1 MDDETEQ
8 FLRSQEGGITLNSEL
23 CDSFFFAEPEVP
35 MDSGKVGSGGHAT
48 DVEATRVV
56 CSQGGAAGAQHN
68 VSSLFTCVSTLPTI
82 VNMTDCIV
90 YPRSSI

>member
-1 MDDETEQ
+1 M
-8 FLRSQEGGITLNSEL
+8 TL
-23 CDSFFFAEPEVP
+23 FFAEPAVP

-68 VSSLFTCVSTLPTI
+68 VSSLFTCVSTLPRCT
-82 VNMTDCIV
+82 NYFMTEIFIGFFFT
-90 YPRSSI
+90 RKIK